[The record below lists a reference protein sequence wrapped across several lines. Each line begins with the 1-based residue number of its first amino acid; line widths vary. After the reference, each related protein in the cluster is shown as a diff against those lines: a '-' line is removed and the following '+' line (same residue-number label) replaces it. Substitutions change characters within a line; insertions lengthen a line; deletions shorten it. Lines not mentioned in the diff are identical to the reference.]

1 MSKTITSLIAGL
13 VLSAS
18 VSTHVYA
25 QNYGGH
31 KITYRPTDVMSSDEI
46 DNEVNHFEADKWYQL
61 VDEDG
66 KLLVQYRDLGYGYG
80 YGTNGLVL
88 KLEEPGYNTPINYS
102 LWSIKATDDGRS
114 GKNFVFVNKETNM
127 ELEYGHVKAYT
138 QEKVEN
144 HNSYSDGPIKSFLG
158 GCTQNWAWYTTD
170 KQVDNFDYAPLYSYF
185 SNQDSVLVLKKN
197 EYEGSNELM
206 AWKYSKVEAGDAMAN
221 IIGDIVK
228 VKPILAG
235 AITLDASAV
244 NQMVDFQYGN
254 FWGGL
259 PKDKSVQFDAT
270 VKPTVTS
277 PLLTNQFIAVDND
290 GSYFPSIS
298 SADALLGLES
308 DEAKKYVRLQV
319 PGERASDGDYDTYST
334 LYVSTEYFPN
344 SSKDLKLDLMEGDLD
359 ASNMPDDITGLTP
372 KAWIARSLFKFTY
385 YPSQDSLVIEPMNA
399 LQKNAPSG
407 QWVNAQY
414 AFNSTNNDM
423 AAIWAA
429 NGVAAPEHNDTY
441 GPVVLRLAYLTDKT
455 SVLTAKNAELDGG
468 YELPGSLQT
477 RFFFKNRDFDYLT
490 RTTLPEGIYFIKS
503 ADNGKNVVA
512 NLAGRMMFDAPED
525 DQNYDDM
532 PATMWVVKHTG
543 CGDRSTVAI
552 YNREYAFD
560 YAIFDKEDPGAVNR
574 RYSDEGWYICQDT
587 VPVFEGQLYKD
598 KDGNIFL
605 INENYTGFEYNS
617 CSSCSLWML
626 DHLHNYNFIPVTD
639 NEALTSEHHGYKHL
653 DPASLLY
660 TKYRLNYNLFA
671 NGNLYL
677 NVVDNTFMPIESQ
690 STTYELEIAPED
702 FKATN
707 YDFGYGAGVAGL
719 PQLSRTAYVLK
730 VSDKN
735 LIDNDKMYIA
745 LVEEFG
751 KTAYYQPMSR
761 DDIEAG
767 KGKLGV
773 FYLKADQ
780 RKDDDKCYILI
791 DIFNNKMNCDECEC
805 PDCPEIPDDNG
816 PYPASLRS
824 LRMIEDPGPGGCDD
838 CEEYEKCYIPKYSY
852 AFNGWRQAHCIDGIG
867 KLSITKLDKEAEDRS
882 SAFAVIT
889 DDRPLYMDLGKEG
902 KTINLSRARGAGKE
916 FLYEDSNNAIKV
928 PGAKDEFNFLGLTA
942 EMIKP
947 GENSTTAIYADYV
960 VKSTDRM
967 PQYLLVVRPD
977 SVADGK
983 WCNTHGYNPGC
994 EHEGDYNG
1002 YLAGSFLINLT
1013 DSVKGGTNMLNNP
1026 DAYKW
1031 QSYTRLGF
1039 VDGVHQVDADGEFLY
1054 ILKNGKKLADLRTKD
1069 GVLDPRDLYN
1079 EELFEK
1085 KPVDGLH
1092 KNYAFSLRYTDDD
1105 HKDFLLESNLD
1116 GVSQIASFKGAWV
1129 KIHNG
1134 VPVLA
1139 EFTVENGNHE
1149 DDDQKMQELINQ
1161 SQIFNLEDTDDFATS
1176 NDEVSTST
1184 ISVVAG
1190 TGSISVRNAGGKM
1203 IVVSNVLGQPLV
1215 NQTVTSDNAT
1225 IPVPQGVV
1233 IVSVEGEKAVKAIVK

>member
-13 VLSAS
+13 LLSVC
-18 VSTHVYA
+18 VSTHLYA
-25 QNYGGH
+25 QPNTGGH
-31 KITYRPTDVMSSDEI
+31 NITYHPTDVMSSDEI
-46 DNEVNHFEADKWYQL
+46 DKDVNHFEANKWYQL
-61 VDEDG
+61 VNEDG
-66 KLLVQYRDLGYGYG
+66 KLLVQYRHTYYTGDGS
-80 YGTNGLVL
+80 NGLVL
-88 KLEEPGYNTPINYS
+88 KLENPGSAPINYS
-102 LWSIKATDDGRS
+102 LWSIKAYDDGRS

-138 QEKVEN
+138 QEMIDD
-144 HNSYSDGPIKSFLG
+144 SYYNVRSYLG
-158 GCTQNWAWYTTD
+158 GCLQNWTWYTTD
-170 KQVDNFDYAPLYSYF
+170 KQVSNFSYAPLYSYF
-185 SNQDSVLVLKKN
+185 GNQDSVVVLQEN
-197 EYEGSNELM
+197 PYAYGGEIM
-206 AWKYSKVEAGDAMAN
+206 ARKYLKEEAGDDMGH
-221 IIGDIVK
+221 IINDIIK

-235 AITLDASAV
+235 GITLDASAV
-244 NQMVDFQYGN
+244 NQMVDFQYMN
-254 FWGGL
+254 NWGL
-259 PKDKSVQFDAT
+259 STNQTVQFDASVT
-270 VKPTVTS
+270 PTQTS
-277 PLLTNQFIAVDND
+277 PLLTNQFVAVDND
-290 GSYFPSIS
+290 LFYFPGIGN
-298 SADALLGLES
+298 ADPVIGLGS
-308 DEAKKYVRLQV
+308 GDGYDYVRLQI
-319 PGERASDGDYDTYST
+319 PGERDEYGYYESFQT
-334 LYVSTEYFPN
+334 LYVGTSFYEN
-344 SSKDLKLDLMEGDLD
+344 SSKELKLELLDGDLS
-359 ASNMPDDITGLTP
+359 AANMPEDITGLTE

-399 LQKNAPSG
+399 SYKDGASSQWKNA
-407 QWVNAQY
+407 NY

-429 NGVAAPEHNDTY
+429 NGTDAPEHNDTY
-441 GPVVLRLAYLTDKT
+441 GPVVVRLAYLTDNT
-455 SVLTAKNAELDGG
+455 SVITAKNAEVDGG
-468 YELPGSLQT
+468 YALPGSLQT
-477 RFFFKNRDFDYLT
+477 RFFFKNRNFDYLT

-503 ADNGKNVVA
+503 TDNGKNVVA
-512 NLAGRMMFDAPED
+512 NLQGRLMFDAPED

-532 PATMWVVKHTG
+532 PATMWVVKKTG
-543 CGDRSTVAI
+543 CGDRATVAI

-560 YAIFDKEDPGAVNR
+560 YYMLIR
-574 RYSDEGWYICQDT
+574 DEPSVDLRMGYDDSWYICQDT
-587 VPVFEGQLYKD
+587 IPVFEGQLYKD
-598 KDGNIFL
+598 EKGNVFL
-605 INENYTGFEYNS
+605 IDENYQGFERMS
-617 CSSCSLWML
+617 CEGCSWAL
-626 DHLHNYNFIPVTD
+626 DNLHNYNFIPVTD

-707 YDFGYGAGVAGL
+707 YEFGYGAGVAGL

-791 DIFNNKMNCDECEC
+791 DIFNNKVNDCNECPDPEPVPNSARLRNTPAPDPGDCDECEEC
-805 PDCPEIPDDNG
+805 T
-816 PYPASLRS
+816 L
-824 LRMIEDPGPGGCDD
+824 
-838 CEEYEKCYIPKYSY
+838 PKYSY
-852 AFNGWRQAHCIDGIG
+852 AFNGWRQAHCVDGIG

-889 DDRPLYMDLGKEG
+889 DDRPLYMDLGEEG
-902 KTINLSRARGAGKE
+902 KHINISRARGAGKE

-942 EMIKP
+942 EMVKP

-960 VKSTDRM
+960 VESTDRM

-994 EHEGDYNG
+994 EHEVDYNG

-1039 VDGVHQVDADGEFLY
+1039 VDGVHQVDADGEYLY

-1139 EFTVENGNHE
+1139 EFTVDNGNHE
-1149 DDDQKMQELINQ
+1149 DDDKKMQELINQ
-1161 SQIFNLEDTDDFATS
+1161 SQIFNLEDTDDYATS

-1184 ISVVAG
+1184 VSVVAG
-1190 TGSISVRNAGGKM
+1190 TGSISVRNAGGRM
-1203 IVVSNVLGQPLV
+1203 IVVTNVLGQPLV
-1215 NQTVTSDNAT
+1215 NQTVTSDHAT
-1225 IPVPQGVV
+1225 ISVPQGVV
-1233 IVSVEGEKAVKAIVK
+1233 IVSVDGEKAVKAIVK

>member
-13 VLSAS
+13 LLSAS

-25 QNYGGH
+25 QNAGGH
-31 KITYRPTDVMSSDEI
+31 NITYRPTDVRSSSEVDK
-46 DNEVNHFEADKWYQL
+46 NVNHFEADKWYQL

-66 KLLVQYRDLGYGYG
+66 NLLVQYREFN

-88 KLEEPGYNTPINYS
+88 RLVDPSDARINYS
-102 LWSIKATDDGRS
+102 LWSIKAYDDGRS

-138 QEKVEN
+138 KDEI
-144 HNSYSDGPIKSFLG
+144 SYGSRSYIG
-158 GCTQNWAWYTTD
+158 GCVQNWAWYTTD
-170 KQVDNFDYAPLYSYF
+170 KQSDDFDYAPLYSYF
-185 SNQDSVLVLKKN
+185 NNQDSVLALYSSYGDIMTV
-197 EYEGSNELM
+197 
-206 AWKYSKVEAGDAMAN
+206 KYSKTEAGDAMAN
-221 IIGDIVK
+221 VIGDIVK

-235 AITLDASAV
+235 AIKLGAHDI
-244 NQMVDFQYGN
+244 NQMVDFQYEWN
-254 FWGGL
+254 SSL
-259 PKDKSVQFDAT
+259 PKNKNLQFDAT
-270 VKPTVTS
+270 VKPTETS
-277 PLLTNQFIAVDND
+277 PFLTNQFIAVEN
-290 GSYFPSIS
+290 SFEYFPSIS
-298 SADALLGLES
+298 SSDNLIGLKS
-308 DEAKKYVRLQV
+308 NEAWEYVRLQV
-319 PGERASDGDYDTYST
+319 PGERNEYGEYDTYST
-334 LYVSTEYFPN
+334 LYVSTDFFPN

-359 ASNMPDDITGLTP
+359 GSNMPGDITAAGLTQ
-372 KAWIARSLFKFTY
+372 KAWVARSLFRFTY

-399 LQKNAPSG
+399 LQKNSASA
-407 QWVNAQY
+407 QWQNPQY
-414 AFNSTNNDM
+414 AFNSTNNDL
-423 AAIWAA
+423 AAIFKA
-429 NGVAAPEHNDTY
+429 NGVTAPEHNDTY
-441 GPVVLRLAYLTDKT
+441 GPVVLRLAYLTDNT
-455 SVLTAKNAELDGG
+455 SVLTAKNAELGG
-468 YELPGSLQT
+468 GNELPGSLQT

-560 YAIFDKEDPGAVNR
+560 YSIF
-574 RYSDEGWYICQDT
+574 SQDETPSVDLVKNYYGGDDWYICHDT
-587 VPVFEGQLYKD
+587 IPVFEGQLYKD
-598 KDGNIFL
+598 KNGNIFL
-605 INENYTGFEYNS
+605 IDEYYDGFERTNCNYGCNNWQLS
-617 CSSCSLWML
+617 N
-626 DHLHNYNFIPVTD
+626 LHNYNFTAVAD

-707 YDFGYGAGVAGL
+707 YEFGYGAGVAGL

-791 DIFNNKMNCDECEC
+791 DIFNNKVNDCDECPENPNPPAPASLALRVGLPDPGDCDECE
-805 PDCPEIPDDNG
+805 E
-816 PYPASLRS
+816 
-824 LRMIEDPGPGGCDD
+824 
-838 CEEYEKCYIPKYSY
+838 CYLPKYSY

-882 SAFAVIT
+882 SAFAVVT
-889 DDRPLYMDLGKEG
+889 DDRPLYMDLGEEG
-902 KTINLSRARGAGKE
+902 KTINISRVRGSGQE

-942 EMIKP
+942 EKVKP

-983 WCNTHGYNPGC
+983 WCNIHGYNPGC

-1039 VDGVHQVDADGEFLY
+1039 VEGVHQVDADGEFLY
-1054 ILKNGKKLADLRTKD
+1054 ILKDGKKLADLRTKD

-1079 EELFEK
+1079 EAIFEK

-1149 DDDQKMQELINQ
+1149 DDDKNMQELINQ

>member
-13 VLSAS
+13 LLSAS

-25 QNYGGH
+25 QQNAGGH
-31 KITYRPTDVMSSDEI
+31 KITYRPTEVGSSDEI
-46 DNEVNHFEADKWYQL
+46 DNGINHFEADKWYQL

-66 KLLVQYRDLGYGYG
+66 NLLVQHRDLNSGYW
-80 YGTNGLVL
+80 TNGLVL
-88 KLEEPGYNTPINYS
+88 KLETPGNTPINYS

-127 ELEYGHVKAYT
+127 ELEYGHVKAFN
-138 QEKVEN
+138 QEGFDN
-144 HNSYSDGPIKSFLG
+144 NLYDYPYRSFLG
-158 GCTQNWAWYTTD
+158 GCIQNWAWYTTD
-170 KQVDNFDYAPLYSYF
+170 KQVDDFDYAPLYSYF
-185 SNQDSVLVLKKN
+185 SNQDSVLVLQRN
-197 EYEGSNELM
+197 NDYGSDELM
-206 AWKYSKVEAGDAMAN
+206 VWKYSKTEAGDAMAN
-221 IIGDIVK
+221 VIDNIVK

-235 AITLDASAV
+235 AITLDARAV
-244 NQMVDFQYGN
+244 NQMVDFQYAN
-254 FWGGL
+254 SWGWPGM

-277 PLLTNQFIAVDND
+277 PLLTNQFIAVDNENT
-290 GSYFPSIS
+290 YFPSINN
-298 SADALLGLES
+298 ADVLLGLES
-308 DEAKKYVRLQV
+308 GDAYQYVRLQV
-319 PGERASDGDYDTYST
+319 PAERDQDGAYDTYST
-334 LYVSTEYFPN
+334 LYVSTDYFPN
-344 SSKDLKLDLMEGDLD
+344 SSKELKLDLMEGDLS
-359 ASNMPDDITGLTP
+359 ASNMPDNINGLTE

-399 LQKNAPSG
+399 LQKNPASS

-441 GPVVLRLAYLTDKT
+441 GPVVLRLAYLTDNT
-455 SVLTAKNAELDGG
+455 SVITAKNAEVGG
-468 YELPGSLQT
+468 DYELPGSLQT

-512 NLAGRMMFDAPED
+512 NLQGRMMFDAPED

-560 YAIFDKEDPGAVNR
+560 YRMLLENENPPVDRVRNYNGGED
-574 RYSDEGWYICQDT
+574 WYICHDT
-587 VPVFEGQLYKD
+587 IPVFEGQLYKD
-598 KDGNIFL
+598 KNGNIFL
-605 INENYTGFEYNS
+605 IDENYTGFEQTS

-626 DHLHNYNFIPVTD
+626 NHLHNYNFTPVTD

-677 NVVDNTFMPIESQ
+677 NVVDNTFMPIESL

-707 YDFGYGAGVAGL
+707 YEFGYGAGVAGL

-791 DIFNNKMNCDECEC
+791 DIFNNKVNDCDEC
-805 PDCPEIPDDNG
+805 PEENLPA
-816 PYPASLRS
+816 PASLA
-824 LRMIEDPGPGGCDD
+824 LRNTPAPDPGDD
-838 CEEYEKCYIPKYSY
+838 CEDCEDCYLPRYSY

-882 SAFAVIT
+882 SAFAVVT
-889 DDRPLYMDLGKEG
+889 DDRPLYMDLGEEG
-902 KTINLSRARGAGKE
+902 KTINLSRVRGSGQE

-942 EMIKP
+942 EKVKP
-947 GENSTTAIYADYV
+947 GENSTTAVYADYV
-960 VKSTDRM
+960 LNSTDRM
-967 PQYLLVVRPD
+967 PQYLFVVRPD
-977 SVADGK
+977 SVKDGK

-994 EHEGDYNG
+994 EHEVDYNG

-1054 ILKNGKKLADLRTKD
+1054 ILKDGKKLADLRTKD

-1079 EELFEK
+1079 EDIFEK

-1139 EFTVENGNHE
+1139 EFTVDNGNHE
-1149 DDDQKMQELINQ
+1149 DDDKKMQELINQ

-1176 NDEVSTST
+1176 NDVVSTST

>member
-13 VLSAS
+13 LLS
-18 VSTHVYA
+18 VSVSSHVYA

-31 KITYRPTDVMSSDEI
+31 NITYRPTDVMSSGEI
-46 DNEVNHFEADKWYQL
+46 DNPVNHFEENKWYQL

-66 KLLVQYRDLGYGYG
+66 KLLVQDRLTYY
-80 YGTNGLVL
+80 NGDGSNALIL
-88 KLEEPGYNTPINYS
+88 KMESPGNSPINYS
-102 LWSIKATDDGRS
+102 LWSIKAYDDGHS

-138 QEKVEN
+138 KEMIDNYQYAS
-144 HNSYSDGPIKSFLG
+144 SYLG
-158 GCTQNWAWYTTD
+158 GCLQNWTWYTTD
-170 KQVDNFDYAPLYSYF
+170 KQVNDFGYAPLYSYF
-185 SNQDSVLVLKKN
+185 SNQDSVVVLQKSSN
-197 EYEGSNELM
+197 YWSNEIL
-206 AWKYSKVEAGDAMAN
+206 AVKYSKEEAGDEMRD
-221 IIGDIVK
+221 IIDDIIK
-228 VKPILAG
+228 VKPVLAG
-235 AITLDASAV
+235 GITLDANAV
-244 NQMVDFQYGN
+244 NQMVDFQYMNSG
-254 FWGGL
+254 WHQYRGETL
-259 PKDKSVQFDAT
+259 QFDAT
-270 VKPTVTS
+270 VTPTQES
-277 PLLTNQFIAVDND
+277 PLLANQFVAVAND
-290 GSYFPSIS
+290 GSYFPDIYS
-298 SADALLGLES
+298 SDDLIGLES
-308 DEAKKYVRLQV
+308 GEAYDYVRLQV
-319 PGERASDGDYDTYST
+319 PENRDKYGDYDSYKT
-334 LYVSTEYFPN
+334 LYVGTEFYES
-344 SSKDLKLDLMEGDLD
+344 SSKELKLELMEGDLD
-359 ASNMPDDITGLTP
+359 AGNMPDNIPGLDE

-399 LQKNAPSG
+399 SYKDKASSVWKNA
-407 QWVNAQY
+407 NY
-414 AFNSTNNDM
+414 AFNSKNNDM

-429 NGVAAPEHNDTY
+429 NPGDAPESNDTY
-441 GPVVLRLAYLTDKT
+441 GDVVIRLAYLTDNT
-455 SVLTAKNAELDGG
+455 SVITAKNTEVDGD

-477 RFFFKNRDFDYLT
+477 RFFFKNRNFKYLT
-490 RTTLPEGIYFIKS
+490 RTTLPEGLYFIKS
-503 ADNGKNVVA
+503 TDNGKNVVA
-512 NLAGRMMFDAPED
+512 NLNGRLMFDAPED

-532 PATMWVVKHTG
+532 PATMWVVKKTG
-543 CGDRSTVAI
+543 CGDRATVAV

-560 YAIFDKEDPGAVNR
+560 YSRFNEDEIILDRMSYND
-574 RYSDEGWYICQDT
+574 YWNICEEEM
-587 VPVFEGQLYKD
+587 PVFEGQLYKD
-598 KDGNIFL
+598 EKGNIFL
-605 INENYTGFEYNS
+605 IDENYQGFERTGCNYQCNWQ
-617 CSSCSLWML
+617 LNN
-626 DHLHNYNFIPVTD
+626 LHNYSFIPVTD

-653 DPASLLY
+653 DPESLLY

-702 FKATN
+702 FKATD
-707 YDFGYGAGVAGL
+707 YEFGYGVDVAGL

-735 LIDNDKMYIA
+735 LVDNDKMYIA

-780 RKDDDKCYILI
+780 RKEDEKCYILI
-791 DIFNNKMNCDECEC
+791 DIFNNKVNDCNEC
-805 PDCPEIPDDNG
+805 PEYPDDNDG
-816 PYPASLRS
+816 LAPASLG
-824 LRMIEDPGPGGCDD
+824 LRNTPAPDPGDCDD
-838 CEEYEKCYIPKYSY
+838 CEECTLPKYSY
-852 AFNGWRQAHCIDGIG
+852 AFNGWRQAHCVDGIG

-889 DDRPLYMDLGKEG
+889 DDRPLYMDLGEEG
-902 KTINLSRARGAGKE
+902 KHINISRARGAGKE
-916 FLYEDSNNAIKV
+916 FLYEDSNNAINA
-928 PGAKDEFNFLGLTA
+928 PGAKDKFNFLGLTA

-960 VKSTDRM
+960 VHSSDRM
-967 PQYLLVVRPD
+967 PQYLFVVRPD
-977 SVADGK
+977 SVKDGK

-1002 YLAGSFLINLT
+1002 YLAGSFLVNLT
-1013 DSVKGGTNMLNNP
+1013 DSVKGSTNMLNNP

-1039 VDGVHQVDADGEFLY
+1039 VEGVHQVDATGEYLY
-1054 ILKNGKKLADLRTKD
+1054 ILKDGKKLADLRTKD

-1092 KNYAFSLRYTDDD
+1092 KNYAFSLRYTDDE

-1116 GVSQIASFKGAWV
+1116 GVSHVASFKGAWV

-1139 EFTVENGNHE
+1139 EFTVDNGNHE
-1149 DDDQKMQELINQ
+1149 DDDKKMQELINQ

-1184 ISVVAG
+1184 VSVVAG

-1233 IVSVEGEKAVKAIVK
+1233 IVSVDGEKAVKAIVK

>member
-13 VLSAS
+13 MLSAS

-25 QNYGGH
+25 QQNYGGH
-31 KITYRPTDVMSSDEI
+31 NITFRPTDVVSSDEI
-46 DNEVNHFEADKWYQL
+46 DNGINHFEADKWYQL

-66 KLLVQYRDLGYGYG
+66 NLLVQHRDLNSGYW
-80 YGTNGLVL
+80 TNGLVL
-88 KLEEPGYNTPINYS
+88 KLETPGSTPINYS

-127 ELEYGHVKAYT
+127 ELEYGHVKAFN
-138 QEKVEN
+138 QEGFDN
-144 HNSYSDGPIKSFLG
+144 NLYDYPYRSYLG
-158 GCTQNWAWYTTD
+158 GCIQNWAWYTTD
-170 KQVDNFDYAPLYSYF
+170 KQVDDFDYAPLYSYF
-185 SNQDSVLVLKKN
+185 SNQDSVLVLQRN
-197 EYEGSNELM
+197 NDYESDELRV
-206 AWKYSKVEAGDAMAN
+206 WKYSKTEAGDAMAN
-221 IIGDIVK
+221 VIDNIVK

-235 AITLDASAV
+235 AITLDAKNV
-244 NQMVDFQYGN
+244 NQLVDFQYSN

-277 PLLTNQFIAVDND
+277 PLLTNQFIAVEND
-290 GSYFPSIS
+290 YNYFPSIN
-298 SADALLGLES
+298 SADALMGLES
-308 DEAKKYVRLQV
+308 GEAYQYVRLQV
-319 PGERASDGDYDTYST
+319 PGERDRDGDYETYST

-399 LQKNAPSG
+399 LQKNTASG

-441 GPVVLRLAYLTDKT
+441 GPVVLRLAYLTDNT
-455 SVLTAKNAELDGG
+455 SVLTAKNAELDGD

-560 YAIFDKEDPGAVNR
+560 YNTLFEGETPSVDLR
-574 RYSDEGWYICQDT
+574 RYYDRDSYWNICQDT
-587 VPVFEGQLYKD
+587 IPVFEGQLYKD

-605 INENYTGFEYNS
+605 IDENFTGFEQTN
-617 CSSCSLWML
+617 CNSCSLWML
-626 DHLHNYNFIPVTD
+626 NHLHNYNFTPVAD

-707 YDFGYGAGVAGL
+707 YEFGYGAGVAGL

-791 DIFNNKMNCDECEC
+791 DIFNNKVNDCDECPEN
-805 PDCPEIPDDNG
+805 PDG
-816 PYPASLRS
+816 PGPALPASLPG
-824 LRMIEDPGPGGCDD
+824 LRMIEDPGPGDCDE
-838 CEEYEKCYIPKYSY
+838 CEECYIPRYSY

-882 SAFAVIT
+882 SAFAVVT
-889 DDRPLYMDLGKEG
+889 DDRPLYMDLGEEG
-902 KTINLSRARGAGKE
+902 KTINISRVRGSGQE

-942 EMIKP
+942 EKVKP

-1039 VDGVHQVDADGEFLY
+1039 VDGVHQVDTDGEYLY

-1139 EFTVENGNHE
+1139 EFTVDNGNHE
-1149 DDDQKMQELINQ
+1149 DDDKKMQELINQ
-1161 SQIFNLEDTDDFATS
+1161 SQIFNLEDTDDYATS

-1184 ISVVAG
+1184 VSVVAG
-1190 TGSISVRNAGGKM
+1190 TGSISVRNAGGRM
-1203 IVVSNVLGQPLV
+1203 IVVTNVLGQPLV